1 MPFLP
6 LTRNRCS
13 RSSRPFAPPSA
24 PWLAGVLL
32 MLAAPGT
39 VEAQAPPSMIC
50 QDEPEFREFDFWVG
64 EWDVFDNASGNRAGT
79 NSIEALHAGCV
90 LVESWTSAG
99 GPGGT
104 SVNYYD
110 NVRGTWRQHWVSVN
124 YSIEI
129 EGGLDEDGRMVLEG
143 ELHNYRQRAAIPFRG
158 TWTPQPDGTVRQL
171 FEQQD
176 PATGEWQV
184 WFDGRYERRAPG

>member
-6 LTRNRCS
+6 LTCS
-13 RSSRPFAPPSA
+13 RSPDSSNLSTPARAC
-24 PWLAGVLL
+24 WLVCALVA
-32 MLAAPGT
+32 LAAPSA
-39 VEAQAPPSMIC
+39 VEAQTPPSIIC
-50 QDEPEFREFDFWVG
+50 QDEPEFRQFDFWVG
-64 EWDVFDNASGNRAGT
+64 EWDVFDNASGNRAGA
-79 NSIEALHAGCV
+79 NSIESLHGGCV
-90 LVESWTSAG
+90 LVESWTSSG

-110 NVRGTWRQHWVSVN
+110 NVRGTWRQYWVSVN

-129 EGGLDEDGRMVLEG
+129 EGGLDQDGRMVLEG
-143 ELHNYRQRAAIPFRG
+143 ELHDYRQRAAIPFRG
-158 TWTPQPDGTVRQL
+158 TWTPEPDGTVRQL

-184 WFDGRYERRAPG
+184 WFDGRYERRAPA